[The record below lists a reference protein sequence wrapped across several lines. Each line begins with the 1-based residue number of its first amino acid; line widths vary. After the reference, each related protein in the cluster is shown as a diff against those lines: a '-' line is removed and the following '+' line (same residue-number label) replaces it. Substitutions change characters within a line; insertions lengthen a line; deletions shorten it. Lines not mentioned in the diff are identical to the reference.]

1 MIQKLGSGVPGN
13 RLSKME
19 FLRCSGLSLNL
30 NEMFFVM
37 KWDAGNPWDGMALIF
52 KLLIVIKNPPEAG
65 ALGSHVVAWN
75 EDDYKHCEVGC
86 LLLSA
91 WSAYRKKMPYS
102 ALSNRSSSLCQR
114 TREHLWQ
121 S

>member
-1 MIQKLGSGVPGN
+1 MGWNGTDIQIIYCNK
-13 RLSKME
+13 E
-19 FLRCSGLSLNL
+19 
-30 NEMFFVM
+30 
-37 KWDAGNPWDGMALIF
+37 
-52 KLLIVIKNPPEAG
+52 PPEAG
-65 ALGSHVVAWN
+65 ALGAHVVAWN

-91 WSAYRKKMPYS
+91 WSAYRKKMSYS
-102 ALSNRSSSLCQR
+102 ALSNLSSSLCQR